1 MRERGIPFPE
11 VRVSEAGVNDEADG
25 EAPAGWLNRWWIS
38 RAPVTDTSADSE
50 DREEGDQKLGKG
62 K

>member
-1 MRERGIPFPE
+1 M
-11 VRVSEAGVNDEADG
+11 SEAGVNDEPDG
-25 EAPAGWLNRWWIS
+25 EAPAGWLNRGWSS

-50 DREEGDQKLGKG
+50 DPEEGDQKLDKG